1 MSTILFIKLI
11 ILNHVKI
18 GRIVT
23 FIKYLASVFYLIIL
37 PKTLIWIKMA
47 ILGSNILKLPEL
59 VVNKLRKNV
68 FESIYEY

>member
-1 MSTILFIKLI
+1 MSTILFINLI
-11 ILNHVKI
+11 IFNHVKI

-47 ILGSNILKLPEL
+47 ILGSNILKLSEL

-68 FESIYEY
+68 FKSIYEH

>member
-1 MSTILFIKLI
+1 MSTILFINLI
-11 ILNHVKI
+11 IFNHVKI
-18 GRIVT
+18 GGIVT

-47 ILGSNILKLPEL
+47 ILGSNILKLSEL

>member
-1 MSTILFIKLI
+1 MSTILFINLI
-11 ILNHVKI
+11 IFNHVKI

-47 ILGSNILKLPEL
+47 ILGSNILKLSEL

>member
-18 GRIVT
+18 GRIVA

-47 ILGSNILKLPEL
+47 ILGSNILKLSEL

>member
-1 MSTILFIKLI
+1 MSTILFINLI

-37 PKTLIWIKMA
+37 PKTLIWIKMV
-47 ILGSNILKLPEL
+47 ILGSNILKLSEL

>member
-1 MSTILFIKLI
+1 MSTILFINLI
-11 ILNHVKI
+11 IFNHVKI

-47 ILGSNILKLPEL
+47 ILGSNILKLSEL

-68 FESIYEY
+68 FKSIYEY